1 MRRMIEIN
9 NVTSVLE
16 MSDDVSKKRR
26 KIWIN
31 IDMIESLSQNGRYE
45 DETLI
50 VLSNGNHVITNSY
63 SPESLARAINME
75 SMNEQDK
82 KIGHRR
88 VYTTETLKRDI
99 SKAGFKIKK
108 TGGVFLKPLSN
119 QQIEQD
125 WNEKMIDAFYELGKE
140 YPEISAEIYVVCVL
154 EN

>member
-9 NVTSVLE
+9 NVASVLE
-16 MSDDVSKKRR
+16 MNDDVSKKRR

-82 KIGHRR
+82 KM
-88 VYTTETLKRDI
+88 D
-99 SKAGFKIKK
+99 
-108 TGGVFLKPLSN
+108 
-119 QQIEQD
+119 
-125 WNEKMIDAFYELGKE
+125 EK
-140 YPEISAEIYVVCVL
+140 
-154 EN
+154 